1 MVRGGFGFG
10 LKSIANGMHSHGL
23 IETAWGAG
31 PTDGLGAMVGA
42 WWAASESKRLDCSLG
57 KVHIISEI
65 QDYNE
70 VDCKVMMEIIKYLRT
85 YH

>member
-1 MVRGGFGFG
+1 MV
-10 LKSIANGMHSHGL
+10 S
-23 IETAWGAG
+23 
-31 PTDGLGAMVGA
+31 GAMVGA
-42 WWAASESKRLDCSLG
+42 WWGASEARRRDCSLDE
-57 KVHIISEI
+57 VEMITEI